1 MKSTSE
7 KPKLFESSTVVVQ
20 PEVLTKNQVENEI
33 ENLYTTRSCPTG
45 FEEEELKDCTNEELI
60 NLRNMT
66 FEYLKFRS
74 SKTRNVQFVH
84 LVKRINQELFKRKV
98 DTSLVLSCPEYS
110 KSTVSCN
117 TIYGGEYTLT
127 KRVGSF
133 NEATYPKST
142 SESSM
147 GSIESKPPREKCYVI
162 FTKYFTV
169 KAVDELKIPSF
180 IHDIDLDNS
189 KKCQEFDIISI
200 LKTSS
205 NNKSKNKE
213 HKMTSDSTTSNSNLL
228 DESSY
233 TSLDLKEEREIDIK
247 RNIDSSK
254 TNMFI
259 DSEDINET
267 AAKPF
272 TSSTFA
278 SFEKL
283 KFFKDKSIFNFDFDL
298 QSSNKPS
305 NQMFSPTKQLED
317 QESYNFN
324 WV

>member
-1 MKSTSE
+1 MKSACE
-7 KPKLFESSTVVVQ
+7 KPKLFESSTIVVQ
-20 PEVLTKNQVENEI
+20 PEILTKNQVENEI

-45 FEEEELKDCTNEELI
+45 YEEEELKNCTNEELI

-84 LVKRINQELFKRKV
+84 LIKRINQELFKRKV

-127 KRVGSF
+127 RRSGPNITEPIV
-133 NEATYPKST
+133 PKSI

-169 KAVDELKIPSF
+169 KAVEEIKIPNF

-189 KKCQEFDIISI
+189 KKSQEFEIISI
-200 LKTSS
+200 LKSSS
-205 NNKSKNKE
+205 NNKNIKD
-213 HKMTSDSTTSNSNLL
+213 HKMTVDSATSQSNLL

-233 TSLDLKEEREIDIK
+233 TSLDLKEELDMS
-247 RNIDSSK
+247 RNNCSK
-254 TNMFI
+254 LNNYIFA
-259 DSEDINET
+259 EDIDEIAT
-267 AAKPF
+267 KPF
-272 TSSTFA
+272 STNIFS

-283 KFFKDKSIFNFDFDL
+283 KFFKDKSIFNLDFDTR
-298 QSSNKPS
+298 SSIKPS
-305 NQMFSPTKQLED
+305 NKMFSQDDKD
-317 QESYNFN
+317 QNVESYNLN